1 MKDQEEKTSKFW
13 DYLASRY
20 SYVAALHDWRWV
32 MGGDID
38 FELFQDKYLT
48 PTDEYAG
55 SVICAKQCIACG
67 YRRVIELY
75 RGGYEA
81 VCKKWSNDAFEIDP
95 QEVLEYTVLE
105 DELVAD
111 IAKVLEIT
119 PYTAELVF
127 CDNSWKVGNI
137 TVRGESH
144 SVFLTL
150 QWGPGLLELILQ
162 LNRLI
167 HNSYVL
173 LGTSEKMCGDVA
185 NGCLADGNAV
195 FVPLNETLDFNED
208 AELELMRPFDWEK
221 ILLSPEA
228 LTEEPD
234 NIFRRCGDAWEIR
247 YDGGEKFMLTTGNTG
262 ATYLHYMLAR
272 PNTAT
277 PVLEIIH
284 YITRQAGD
292 SVSARRLDKDDIS
305 SGYSV
310 SNLPNSQSYAIAD
323 DTAIMQ
329 YEQEISTLLGEI
341 AEAEDVGDNVT
352 AEQLQQD
359 LEEIEAAMDKIESPI
374 GQRRMLENSSRTIEN
389 SFRNTINRTI
399 KMITEYDSN
408 LFEHLKRSVSCG
420 ANPVYAPTGP
430 ISWEL

>member
-1 MKDQEEKTSKFW
+1 MKDQEGKTSKFW

-55 SVICAKQCIACG
+55 SVICAKQCIGCG

-144 SVFLTL
+144 SVFFTL

-162 LNRLI
+162 LNRLM
-167 HNSYVL
+167 HNPYVI

-195 FVPLNETLDFNED
+195 FVPLNETLDFNEN
-208 AELELMRPFDWEK
+208 AELELMRLFSWEK
-221 ILLSPEA
+221 LLLPTEA
-228 LTEEPD
+228 LNEEPD
-234 NIFRRCGDAWEIR
+234 NIFRKCGDAWEIR

-292 SVSARRLDKDDIS
+292 SVSACRLDKDDIS

-374 GQRRMLENSSRTIEN
+374 GQKRKFSDPILNIIV
-389 SFRNTINRTI
+389 SFRNAANFAIEKISVHDSSFASHLR
-399 KMITEYDSN
+399 KSITYGQTPGYYPGEKITWI
-408 LFEHLKRSVSCG
+408 L
-420 ANPVYAPTGP
+420 
-430 ISWEL
+430 